1 MRPDFALLRNYIS
14 PIYHNMKKIF
24 IYVIIGGIAGIL
36 GEKLGEKLFKLT
48 LFEKRWFDAEFMKHW

>member
-1 MRPDFALLRNYIS
+1 
-14 PIYHNMKKIF
+14 MKKIF

-48 LFEKRWFDAEFMKHW
+48 LFEKGWFNSEFMKHW